1 MVIQND
7 EIANKTFFQARLPLD
22 LKKAKR
28 NDKIETIL
36 ELTLASLFRSSNYIL
51 KTFKD
56 FMLQKLVKGKP
67 QTRS

>member
-28 NDKIETIL
+28 NDRIETIL
-36 ELTLASLFRSSNYIL
+36 
-51 KTFKD
+51 
-56 FMLQKLVKGKP
+56 
-67 QTRS
+67 